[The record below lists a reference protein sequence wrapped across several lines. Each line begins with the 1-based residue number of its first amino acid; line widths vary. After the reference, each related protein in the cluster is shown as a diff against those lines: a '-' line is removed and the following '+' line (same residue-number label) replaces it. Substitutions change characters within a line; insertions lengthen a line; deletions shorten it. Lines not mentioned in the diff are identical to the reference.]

1 MNLRRILGL
10 LLLSTAILTVN
21 GAALAQAPTP
31 AIDVVGIKLGM
42 PMADGL
48 AAIKAN
54 NPKLSIQTENLTLEG
69 FDQPFATA
77 ILANQPTES
86 GNDGEEIT
94 LLLTT
99 PPNHQVV
106 WGIQRTYHYR
116 PQSTPSLDNTI
127 AGLRKKYGTEN
138 AFPLVTDPRIMTKIV
153 AWAFDT
159 DGKMLGS
166 ARGKA
171 LFLACDTYLG
181 NHFSSTALSNDLHG
195 VGHPKECDS
204 VILATA
210 TAQAAQSAADGTAVV
225 SNLIFKVTNGAMYR
239 ASLEATRA
247 VAVAAAQSREK
258 KQAEKVDQRGAPK
271 L

>member
-1 MNLRRILGL
+1 MSLQRTLGL
-10 LLLSTAILTVN
+10 LLLSNAILMAN

-42 PMADGL
+42 PMADGV

-54 NPKLSIQTENLTLEG
+54 NPKLSLQTENLTLEG

-86 GNDGEEIT
+86 GHDGEEIT

-127 AGLRKKYGTEN
+127 AGLRKKYGAEN

-153 AWAFDT
+153 AWAYDT
-159 DGKMLGS
+159 GGKMLGP
-166 ARGKA
+166 AQGRA

-195 VGHPKECDS
+195 VGHPSQCDT

-210 TAQAAQSAADGTAVV
+210 TAQAGQSAADGTAVV

-239 ASLEATRA
+239 ASLDATRA
-247 VAVAAAQSREK
+247 VAVAAAQAREK
-258 KQAEKVDQRGAPK
+258 KQAEKVDQRGGPK

>member
-1 MNLRRILGL
+1 
-10 LLLSTAILTVN
+10 
-21 GAALAQAPTP
+21 
-31 AIDVVGIKLGM
+31 
-42 PMADGL
+42 
-48 AAIKAN
+48 
-54 NPKLSIQTENLTLEG
+54 LTLEG

-116 PQSTPSLDNTI
+116 PQTTPSLDNTI
-127 AGLRKKYGTEN
+127 AGLRKKYGAEN
-138 AFPLVTDPRIMTKIV
+138 AFPLVTDPRIMTKTV

-159 DGKMLGS
+159 GGKMLGS
-166 ARGKA
+166 PQGKA
-171 LFLACDTYLG
+171 LYLACDAYLG
-181 NHFSSTALSNDLHG
+181 NHFNSIALSNDLHG

-204 VILATA
+204 IILATD
-210 TAQAAQSAADGTAVV
+210 TAQAGQSAADGTAVV

-239 ASLEATRA
+239 ASLDATRA
-247 VAVAAAQSREK
+247 VAVAAAQTREK
-258 KQAEKVDQRGAPK
+258 KQAEKVDQRGSPK

>member
-1 MNLRRILGL
+1 MNLQRILGL
-10 LLLSTAILTVN
+10 LLLSNAIFMAN
-21 GAALAQAPTP
+21 GAAFAQAPTP

-42 PMADGL
+42 PMADGV

-54 NPKLSIQTENLTLEG
+54 NPKVSLQTENLTLEG

-77 ILANQPTES
+77 ILANQPMES
-86 GNDGEEIT
+86 GKDGEEIT

-106 WGIQRTYHYR
+106 WGIQRTYHYT

-127 AGLRKKYGTEN
+127 AGLRKKYGAEN
-138 AFPLVTDPRIMTKIV
+138 AFPLDTDPRFMTKTV

-159 DGKMLGS
+159 GGKMLGS
-166 ARGKA
+166 AQGKA
-171 LFLACDTYLG
+171 LYLACDTYLG
-181 NHFSSTALSNDLHG
+181 NHFTPTALSNDLYG
-195 VGHPKECDS
+195 VGHPAQCDS
-204 VILATA
+204 IILATA
-210 TAQAAQSAADGTAVV
+210 TAQAAHSAADGTAVV

-239 ASLEATRA
+239 ASLDATRA
-247 VAVAAAQSREK
+247 VAVAAAQAREK
-258 KQAEKVDQRGAPK
+258 KQAQKVDQRGAPK